1 MNTIQLDALSRHG
14 KTRDDLFNL
23 EELIESLSEFA
34 GFNVHKVLDGETET
48 GLYIMELV
56 E

>member
-1 MNTIQLDALSRHG
+1 MNTVQLDALPRHG
-14 KTRDDLFNL
+14 KTHDDLYNL

-34 GFNVHKVLDGETET
+34 GFNVREVLDGDRKT